1 MATTSALRL
10 NGALHRASVMLRL
23 ENKNTSKQRFK
34 ALTFTYLPHRIPDR
48 ILLICS
54 RFRTSP
60 AMVDI

>member
-23 ENKNTSKQRFK
+23 ENKNTSKQQRFK
-34 ALTFTYLPHRIPDR
+34 ALTFTYLPHLIPDR
-48 ILLICS
+48 ILICC